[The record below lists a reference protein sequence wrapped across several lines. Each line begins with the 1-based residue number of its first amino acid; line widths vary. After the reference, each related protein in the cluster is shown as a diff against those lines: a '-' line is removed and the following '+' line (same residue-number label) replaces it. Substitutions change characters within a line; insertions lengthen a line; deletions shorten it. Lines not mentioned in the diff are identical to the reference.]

1 MDEQEHSA
9 SPETPAD
16 PAGLADPARPAG
28 SAGPAVPASGETVP
42 VTGPAAG
49 PGAGADPGPGAG
61 PGAGAGLELAAGPGR
76 DRRADGFREA
86 LTSRGAGW
94 AVAAAMTGVVVGLS
108 VAMAASSPTVVVQ
121 PEGVA
126 GRGGAPPGALR
137 AAVPGGA
144 VRALPPVRLR
154 LVAPGARAQVPA
166 GGPLPAPARL
176 RLQIP
181 AERPLQAP
189 SQLRILAPVPGA
201 AGTLIPVP
209 RIQLVPGGQMPTAVL
224 TLGAVRLRIRPGQVR
239 VRLRVPANAPI
250 RVLPGGLPGPLRVAV
265 PGPRPV
271 TVLPAGVTPARLRI
285 AFEKGQPL
293 RARLVLPAHL
303 PGQARLRIQIPARAR
318 VTPALPA
325 PPNW

>member
-1 MDEQEHSA
+1 
-9 SPETPAD
+9 
-16 PAGLADPARPAG
+16 
-28 SAGPAVPASGETVP
+28 VP
-42 VTGPAAG
+42 VTGPA
-49 PGAGADPGPGAG
+49 AG

-108 VAMAASSPTVVVQ
+108 VAMATSSPTVVVQ
-121 PEGVA
+121 PESLA
-126 GRGGAPPGALR
+126 GRGGTPLGALR

-154 LVAPGARAQVPA
+154 LIPPGARAQVPAGGPLQAPARLRLVAPGARAQVPA
-166 GGPLPAPARL
+166 GGPLQAPARL

-181 AERPLQAP
+181 AERSLHAP
-189 SQLRILAPVPGA
+189 SQLRILAPVPGT

-209 RIQLVPGGQMPTAVL
+209 RVQIVPGGQLPAAAL
-224 TLGAVRLRIRPGQVR
+224 APGALRLRIRPGQMR

-285 AFEKGQPL
+285 AFQQGQPL
-293 RARLVLPAHL
+293 RARLVLPARL

>member
-1 MDEQEHSA
+1 
-9 SPETPAD
+9 
-16 PAGLADPARPAG
+16 
-28 SAGPAVPASGETVP
+28 
-42 VTGPAAG
+42 
-49 PGAGADPGPGAG
+49 
-61 PGAGAGLELAAGPGR
+61 
-76 DRRADGFREA
+76 
-86 LTSRGAGW
+86 
-94 AVAAAMTGVVVGLS
+94 MTGVVVGLS